1 MALLDIRKAGDPVL
15 KEVCQPVEKID
26 KKLKQLLDD
35 MADTMYESDGV
46 GIAAPQVGIHRRVV
60 AVQRLDK
67 EGEPFEIYP
76 NIRIKEY
83 LGGTVRGREGCLSL
97 PGVRK
102 TTRFRTI
109 KVRYQNQRLQT
120 RIQTFTGWTAQIIQH
135 EIDHLHGIL
144 I

>member
-1 MALLDIRKAGDPVL
+1 MVRQSVKDPIFLGRKSRPATAADLPVAQDLLDTLSAHR
-15 KEVCQPVEKID
+15 ERC
-26 KKLKQLLDD
+26 
-35 MADTMYESDGV
+35 V
-46 GIAAPQVGIHRRVV
+46 GLAANMIGQ
-60 AVQRLDK
+60 AVQIIVFDQQGTAVVMLNPEILRAADR
-67 EGEPFEIYP
+67 FET
-76 NIRIKEY
+76 E
-83 LGGTVRGREGCLSL
+83 EGCLSL

-135 EIDHLHGIL
+135 EIDHLRGIL